1 MRRCSGAVG
10 LTIAWWS
17 EPSVQRYSPTT
28 LYWSPMSAT
37 RRDFLAAS
45 TAAALGAALGRPLSL
60 LAQQAQPQPQPLFT
74 PIRRNV
80 GTFTM
85 RGGTVGWLVNAGGVA
100 VVDSQFPAEARALL
114 DGLQVRSKNR
124 GVDVLIN
131 THHHGD
137 HTSGNPVFRGVAR
150 RVVAHGM
157 ADQHM
162 RRAPSTQQAQSQP
175 AVPAGQHQQPAAP
188 AGQQQQP
195 APPAGAQQQPAP
207 EPLYPDTTFTHTWSA
222 DVGDERIVA
231 RHHGR
236 AHTSG
241 DAVITFERA
250 NVVHM
255 GDLMFNRRHPV
266 VDRTAGA
273 SMRNWAR
280 VLEEVVNAHGRD
292 TIYIFG
298 HANTGLPVTGSS
310 ADLLHFRDYLGAVIA
325 FVEKHVAGGRTR
337 EEVLGMREPL
347 AGFDAWGAFGQP
359 GARDP
364 LTVAYEEVS
373 SGV

>member
-1 MRRCSGAVG
+1 
-10 LTIAWWS
+10 
-17 EPSVQRYSPTT
+17 
-28 LYWSPMSAT
+28 MSSS
-37 RRDFLAAS
+37 RRDFLATSA
-45 TAAALGAALGRPLSL
+45 TLAAGALLGRPLHA
-60 LAQQAQPQPQPLFT
+60 LASQPVRTTQPVWATQSVFT

-85 RGGTVGWLVNAGGVA
+85 RGGTVGWLVNPGGVA
-100 VVDSQFPAEARALL
+100 VVDTQFPAEAQALL
-114 DGLQVRSKNR
+114 VGLQERSGNR
-124 GVDVLIN
+124 GVDVLLN

-137 HTSGNPVFRGVAR
+137 HTGGNGVFRGVAR

-162 RRAPSTQQAQSQP
+162 RRAPQPPQPPQQAQP
-175 AVPAGQHQQPAAP
+175 AQQPP
-188 AGQQQQP
+188 AQQPQQQATQP
-195 APPAGAQQQPAP
+195 PPPP
-207 EPLYPDTTFTHTWSA
+207 PLYPDTTFTHSWSA

-250 NVVHM
+250 NVAHL
-255 GDLMFNRRHPV
+255 GDLGFHRRHPV
-266 VDRTAGA
+266 VDRAAGA

-280 VLEEVVNAHGRD
+280 VLEQVVNMHAPD

-298 HANTGLPVTGSS
+298 HAGEGLPVTGSS
-310 ADLLHFRDYLGAVIA
+310 AELLQFRDYLGAVLA
-325 FVEKHVAGGRTR
+325 FVEQHVAAGRSR
-337 EEVLGMREPL
+337 EEILAMRAPL
-347 AGFDAWGAFGQP
+347 AGFEAWGPFGQP

-364 LTVAYEEVS
+364 LTVAYEEVTT
-373 SGV
+373 GA

>member
-1 MRRCSGAVG
+1 
-10 LTIAWWS
+10 
-17 EPSVQRYSPTT
+17 
-28 LYWSPMSAT
+28 MSHT
-37 RRDFLAAS
+37 RRDFIARS
-45 TAAALGAALGRPLSL
+45 TAAALGVALGRPFSAV
-60 LAQQAQPQPQPLFT
+60 AQAAAQPQPLFT
-74 PIRRNV
+74 PVRRNV

-85 RGGTVGWLVNAGGVA
+85 RGGTVGWLVNTGGVA

-114 DGLQVRSKNR
+114 EGLQSRSNNR
-124 GVDVLIN
+124 GVDVLLN

-137 HTSGNPVFRGVAR
+137 HTSGNPVFRGIAR

-162 RRAPSTQQAQSQP
+162 RRS
-175 AVPAGQHQQPAAP
+175 PAAP
-188 AGQQQQP
+188 QPQQP
-195 APPAGAQQQPAP
+195 QQNAPD
-207 EPLYPDTTFTHTWSA
+207 PLYPDTTFTHDWSV

-255 GDLMFNRRHPV
+255 GDLMFHRRHPV
-266 VDRTAGA
+266 VDRAAGA
-273 SMRNWAR
+273 SMRNWMR
-280 VLEEVVNAHGRD
+280 VLEHVVNAHARD

-310 ADLLHFRDYLGAVIA
+310 ADLLQFRDYLGAVLA
-325 FVEKHVAGGRTR
+325 FVERQTAGGRSR
-337 EEVLGMREPL
+337 DEIMAMRKAL
-347 AGFDAWGAFGQP
+347 AGFEPWGPFGQA

-364 LTVAYEEVS
+364 LTVAYEEVTTGS
-373 SGV
+373 

>member
-1 MRRCSGAVG
+1 
-10 LTIAWWS
+10 
-17 EPSVQRYSPTT
+17 
-28 LYWSPMSAT
+28 MSHT
-37 RRDFLAAS
+37 RRDFIAS
-45 TAAALGAALGRPLSL
+45 SAAAALGVVLGRPVR
-60 LAQQAQPQPQPLFT
+60 AFAREAAQPQPAFT
-74 PIRRNV
+74 PLRRNV

-85 RGGTVGWLVNAGGVA
+85 RGGTVGWLVNARGVA
-100 VVDSQFPAEARALL
+100 VVDTQFPAEAQALL
-114 DGLQVRSKNR
+114 AGLQERSKNR
-124 GVDVLIN
+124 GVDVLLN

-137 HTSGNPVFRGVAR
+137 HTSGNPVFRGIAR

-162 RRAPSTQQAQSQP
+162 RRS
-175 AVPAGQHQQPAAP
+175 PAAP
-188 AGQQQQP
+188 PPQQQQ
-195 APPAGAQQQPAP
+195 QNAP
-207 EPLYPDTTFTHTWSA
+207 EPLYPDTTFTHDWSA
-222 DVGDERIVA
+222 EVGDERIIA

-266 VDRTAGA
+266 VDRAAGA
-273 SMRNWAR
+273 SMRNWMR
-280 VLEEVVNAHGRD
+280 VLDQVASAHERD

-310 ADLLHFRDYLGAVIA
+310 ADLLQFRDYLSGVLA
-325 FVEKHVAGGRTR
+325 FVERQTAAGRSR
-337 EEVLGMREPL
+337 EEIMVMREPL
-347 AGFDAWGAFGQP
+347 AGFDAWGPFGQP

-364 LTVAYEEVS
+364 LTVAYEEVTTGS
-373 SGV
+373 